1 MVFVIVNIFL
11 NRIWYKLVEFFVK
24 EIKIIFKVKK
34 ELKIILMVV
43 LFFSGFF
50 WVIKLIDNVVNK
62 LKIEVLK
69 I

>member
-1 MVFVIVNIFL
+1 M
-11 NRIWYKLVEFFVK
+11 EFFVK